1 VLTHN
6 GLKLS
11 ISAQDFDLSELYDL
25 KNDPKEKNNLFYQ
38 PKYQDTIAIL
48 KQRIIEWQKRVND
61 NTTL

>member
-1 VLTHN
+1 
-6 GLKLS
+6 
-11 ISAQDFDLSELYDL
+11 LYDL